1 MKPKVYIETSI
12 PSYLTARPSNDIRAM
27 ANQNTTI
34 EWWENRRSEFEVFVS
49 EFVIAEP
56 SQGHPEASTRRMAAI
71 EGIPELDV
79 TEEVKKLAKALIAEG
94 PIPEGAEIDAYHI
107 AVATVNGMDYLLTW
121 NCTHIANAVMRP
133 KIEAVCRGHGYEP
146 PIICTPQELLEG

>member
-1 MKPKVYIETSI
+1 MKPKIYIETSI
-12 PSYLTARPSNDIRAM
+12 SSYLTARPSNDIRAM

-49 EFVIAEP
+49 EFVIAES
-56 SQGHPEASTRRMAAI
+56 SQGHPEASNRRMAAI

-79 TEEVKKLAKALIAEG
+79 TGEVKQLAKALIAEG
-94 PIPEGAEIDAYHI
+94 PIPEQAEIDAYHI

-121 NCTHIANAVMRP
+121 NCSHIANAAMRP
-133 KIEAVCRGHGYEP
+133 KVEAVCRSHGYEP
-146 PIICTPQELLEG
+146 PIICTPQELMED